1 MTRAVEQELVE
12 LTSLPWSL
20 LQPSFRNFLLRTP
33 VGATQMDERNA
44 EEEVSKLH
52 SNYLIIQGPPG
63 TGKTCLGPYFKF
75 STSTGKRSLVRV
87 TSLTRIRGQSIVVM

>member
-12 LTSLPWSL
+12 LTSLPWSF

-33 VGATQMDERNA
+33 VSATQMDERNA
-44 EEEVSKLH
+44 EEEVSKLQ

-63 TGKTCLGPYFKF
+63 TGKTRLGPYFYKHRQA
-75 STSTGKRSLVRV
+75 SVRV
-87 TSLTRIRGQSIVVM
+87 TTLTRIHGQDL